1 VTRAART
8 RALGPAVGMNGPMA
22 IQIVPHAAEWKD
34 RVEAFNGRMRDAGS
48 HWGFYV
54 DAEPTWIPKRRED
67 QASWREYWLCVQD
80 GETVRGGYALK
91 PQKWLVRGRD
101 QLVTDWQGPF
111 TEGAIDKRFA
121 ALGMRLVRDM
131 LKKRPLL
138 FSWGHG
144 ASDAPIIQMVKA
156 LNWLVLPTPVAIR
169 VVNPNAFLRR
179 NRILRDRPER
189 AAALDVLAMT
199 GLGSVGITGLHGL
212 MRVGS
217 GRLYRADYEEVP
229 AFGPWADELWE
240 RARRKYQALA
250 VRDADAMNTLLPPGE
265 KQAEWSA
272 PRRFRVRRAER
283 TVGWVVTTCSKQ
295 TDDHRFGDLTVGC
308 LVDYF
313 ADPEDAPHVIA
324 AGFRA
329 LRNEGAD
336 VVFANQ
342 SDRRWLSAF
351 RATGFVLLEGRR
363 LFCAAPALKELLE
376 PVSELEREGGLFL
389 TNMDGHGPQGL

>member
-1 VTRAART
+1 MT
-8 RALGPAVGMNGPMA
+8 
-22 IQIVPHAAEWKD
+22 IQIVPHEPGWKD
-34 RVEAFNGRMRDAGS
+34 AVDAFNRRMQAAGS
-48 HWGFYV
+48 PWGFYV
-54 DAEPTWIPKRRED
+54 DSIPTWIPKRSEA
-67 QASWREYWLCVQD
+67 QASWREYWLVVED
-80 GETVRGGYALK
+80 GKTVRGGFALK
-91 PQKWLVRGRD
+91 PQKWLVRGQE

-111 TEGAIDKRFA
+111 TEGAIDKKYA

-144 ASDAPIIQMVKA
+144 ADDTPIIQMVKA
-156 LNWLVLPTPVAIR
+156 LGWLVMPTPVAIR
-169 VVNPNAFLRR
+169 VVNPYQFLRR

-189 AAALDVLAMT
+189 RAALDVLAMT
-199 GLGSVGITGLHGL
+199 GLGSLGISGLHGA
-212 MRVGS
+212 MRLGS

-229 AFGPWADELWE
+229 SFGPWADELWE
-240 RARRKYQALA
+240 RARRHHDVIA

-265 KQAEWSA
+265 KQAEWSM
-272 PRRFRVRRAER
+272 PRRYRVRRAER
-283 TVGWVVTTCSKQ
+283 TVGWVVTTCSRLV
-295 TDDHRFGDLTVGC
+295 DDHRFGDLQVGC
-308 LVDYF
+308 LVDYL
-313 ADPEDAPHVIA
+313 AEPDDAPYVIS

-342 SDRRWLSAF
+342 SDRRWLHAF
-351 RATGFVLLEGRR
+351 RSAGFLVLEGKR

-376 PVSELEREGGLFL
+376 PVAELERGGLFL

>member
-1 VTRAART
+1 MT
-8 RALGPAVGMNGPMA
+8 
-22 IQIVPHAAEWKD
+22 IQIVAHASGWKAG
-34 RVEAFNGRMRDAGS
+34 VEAFNQRMHDAGS

-67 QASWREYWLCVQD
+67 QASWREYWLCVEG

-91 PQKWLVRGRD
+91 PQKWLVHGKEV
-101 QLVTDWQGPF
+101 LVTDWQGPF
-111 TEGAIDKRFA
+111 TEGAIDTKYA

-131 LKKRPLL
+131 LRKRPLL

-144 ASDAPIIQMVKA
+144 ANDTPIVQMVKA
-156 LNWLVLPTPVAIR
+156 LGWLVMPTPVALR
-169 VVNPNAFLRR
+169 VVNPYAFLRR

-199 GLGSVGITGLHGL
+199 GLGTLGISGMHSL

-229 AFGPWADELWE
+229 AFGPWADDLWE
-240 RARRKYQALA
+240 RTKRHYRVLA
-250 VRDADAMNTLLPPGE
+250 VRDSDAMNTLLPPGE
-265 KQAEWSA
+265 TQREWST
-272 PRRFRVRRAER
+272 PRRYRVRRAER
-283 TVGWVVTTCSKQ
+283 TVGWIITTCRRLE
-295 TDDHRFGDLTVGC
+295 DDHRFGDLTVGC

-313 ADPEDAPHVIA
+313 AEPEEAPYVIH

-329 LRNEGAD
+329 LRNQGAD
-336 VVFANQ
+336 VVLANQ
-342 SDRRWLSAF
+342 SDRRWVAAL
-351 RATGFVLLEGRR
+351 RATGFVILAGRR
-363 LFCAAPALKELLE
+363 LFCAAPALKEAME

>member
-1 VTRAART
+1 
-8 RALGPAVGMNGPMA
+8 MA
-22 IQIVPHAAEWKD
+22 IQIVQHDLVWKD
-34 RVEAFNGRMRDAGS
+34 KVEAFNGRMRDAGS

-54 DAEPTWIPKRRED
+54 DPEPTWIPKRRDD
-67 QASWREYWLCVQD
+67 QASWREYWLCVED
-80 GETVRGGYALK
+80 ATTVRGGYALK
-91 PQKWLVRGRD
+91 PQRWLVRGRE

-111 TEGAIDKRFA
+111 TEGAIDMRFA

-144 ASDAPIIQMVKA
+144 ASDAPILQMVKA
-156 LNWLVLPTPVAIR
+156 LGWLVMPTPVALR
-169 VVNPNAFLRR
+169 VINPYAFLRR

-189 AAALDVLAMT
+189 AAALDALAMSGVGT
-199 GLGSVGITGLHGL
+199 VGITGMHGL
-212 MRVGS
+212 MRLGS
-217 GRLYRADYEEVP
+217 GRLYRADYEEV
-229 AFGPWADELWE
+229 AEFGPWADQLWADVHG
-240 RARRKYQALA
+240 RYQAIA

-265 KQAEWSA
+265 RQAEWSA
-272 PRRFRVRRAER
+272 VRRYRVRRAER

-295 TDDHRFGDLTVGC
+295 HDDHRFGDLTVGC
-308 LVDYF
+308 LVDYL
-313 ADPEDAPHVIA
+313 ADPEDAPYVIA

-342 SDRRWLSAF
+342 SDRRWLGAL
-351 RATGFVLLEGRR
+351 RNNGFVLLEGRR
-363 LFCAAPALKELLE
+363 LFCAAPALTSLLE